1 MRQFLLRPAA
11 LALLAPLLLALAG
24 CSTESSDVLGKAYVA
39 PATLNLRAQIGQKN
53 STVAV
58 LKHGDSVS
66 IVDIRRRFVKIRA
79 GSGAEGWV
87 DSLDLLTPEQMDHIQ
102 QERQQALE
110 LPSEGSATAYE
121 TLNIHIAPNRQSPP
135 FAQIVEGGA
144 VSVLGYRAAPKV
156 SGPAKIPVFSVDRS
170 QAAPHKTKREKQA
183 KSIPRPPKPA
193 PPKPPDNWQ
202 ALSYGYGAESKTLG
216 STAGNAVQSQSK
228 VAESAKPVVM
238 EEWALVRTKTN
249 QVGWVLA
256 RNLMMSIPDE
266 VAQYAEGRRITS
278 YFDLGAVKDEQK
290 GLKHN
295 WLWTT
300 LGSTDPIDFDS
311 WRVFLWNRRRHHY
324 ETSYRHRDVEGYFPV
339 HVDPPDP
346 NSTGRSFSLITRDDD
361 GKLRRRTYLFDGV
374 RVHLTATENYQPRP
388 GTETVSAPPPSA
400 KALVPG
406 TMRKGWVARRWAA
419 LKRRLKGASD

>member
-1 MRQFLLRPAA
+1 MQQFLLRPAA
-11 LALLAPLLLALAG
+11 LALLVPLLLALAG
-24 CSTESSDVLGKAYVA
+24 CGTEPNDVVGNAYVA
-39 PATLNLRAQIGQKN
+39 PATLNLRAQLGQKN

-58 LKHGDSVS
+58 LKHGDRVS
-66 IVDIRRRFVKIRA
+66 IVDVRRRFVKIRSSS
-79 GSGAEGWV
+79 GSEGWV
-87 DSLDLLTPEQMDHIQ
+87 DSLDLLTPDQMEQIQ
-102 QERQQALE
+102 REREQALQ
-110 LPSEGSATAYE
+110 LPSEGTASAYE
-121 TLNIHIAPNRQSPP
+121 TLNIHIAPRRQSPP

-156 SGPAKIPVFSVDRS
+156 SEPPKIPVFTIDRP
-170 QAAPHKTKREKQA
+170 QAAPHKTKRDKQNRNN
-183 KSIPRPPKPA
+183 PRPPKPA
-193 PPKPPDNWQ
+193 PPKPPDNLQ
-202 ALSYGYGAESKTLG
+202 ALSYGYEAESKGPNLTG
-216 STAGNAVQSQSK
+216 STVQSPSK
-228 VAESAKPVVM
+228 AAARPKPIVM

-278 YFDLGAVKDEQK
+278 YFDLGRVEDEQK

-324 ETSYRHRDVEGYFPV
+324 ETSYRERDVEGYFPV
-339 HVDPPDP
+339 HVDPPDG
-346 NSTGRSFSLITRDDD
+346 NSPSRSFSLITRDDD

-374 RVHLTATENYQPRP
+374 RVHLTATENYQARP
-388 GTETVSAPPPSA
+388 GTQTEAREANGA
-400 KALVPG
+400 KAVV
-406 TMRKGWVARRWAA
+406 TETERKGWFARNWAL
-419 LKRRLKGASD
+419 LKRRLKASSD